1 MLSGG
6 AGGLGTI
13 FAEYLVRTYDARL
26 LLVGRSELSKSK
38 RHLLESLGDQV
49 LYLQADVSRLAGAS
63 QAVNDAKQ
71 RYGSLNGVIHAAGAL
86 RDGLIRNK
94 SVADIEAV
102 LAPKVWGVESLD
114 AATSGDLLDFFI
126 LFSSTAGLLGNAGQ
140 SDYAYANAYLDSFA
154 HRREGLRRAGQRSGR
169 TLSLNWPLWREGGM
183 QVGEE
188 TVRFQAREL
197 GLRPLE
203 TKEGL
208 AAFNQAL
215 SSSENQCVIFCGASQ
230 KLLARLNKGPAQ
242 ASERHREARQPIR
255 HTESKELKTQLF
267 SDLKRLVSKVLRL
280 DVEFIEAEAD
290 TSEYGFDSITF
301 TALANELNAAFGF
314 EITPAVLFE
323 YRTLETF
330 IDFLCREHGDK
341 LAAKYALK
349 EDSAEQPSAAR
360 KNLSNRWRR
369 VLWSP
374 KRSGRRFLRMAKWH
388 PNVRS
393 LHTH

>member
-1 MLSGG
+1 M
-6 AGGLGTI
+6 
-13 FAEYLVRTYDARL
+13 
-26 LLVGRSELSKSK
+26 
-38 RHLLESLGDQV
+38 
-49 LYLQADVSRLAGAS
+49 
-63 QAVNDAKQ
+63 
-71 RYGSLNGVIHAAGAL
+71 NGVIHAAGAL

-102 LAPKVWGVESLD
+102 LAAKVWGVESLD
-114 AATSGDLLDFFI
+114 AATSEEPLDFFI

-154 HRREGLRRAGQRSGR
+154 HRREELRRAGRRSGR

-183 QVGEE
+183 QAGEE

-208 AAFNQAL
+208 VAFSQAL
-215 SSSENQCVIFCGASQ
+215 SSGENQCAIFCGAPQ
-230 KLLARLNKGPAQ
+230 KLLARLNKGPAK
-242 ASERHREARQPIR
+242 APDHRREARQPIR

-267 SDLKRLVSKVLRL
+267 GDLKRLVGKVLRL

-341 LAAKYALK
+341 LVARYTSQRGFCGAVERK
-349 EDSAEQPSAAR
+349 EG
-360 KNLSNRWRR
+360 R
-369 VLWSP
+369 VLPNRGRSLPWSP
-374 KRSGRRFLRMAKWH
+374 TRSGRRFLRTAKWH
-388 PNVRS
+388 SNVRAYHPPTAGRSGGCQALSRNRKFALRTHRDRGHERS
-393 LHTH
+393 LSRLTRPGRVLAKSG